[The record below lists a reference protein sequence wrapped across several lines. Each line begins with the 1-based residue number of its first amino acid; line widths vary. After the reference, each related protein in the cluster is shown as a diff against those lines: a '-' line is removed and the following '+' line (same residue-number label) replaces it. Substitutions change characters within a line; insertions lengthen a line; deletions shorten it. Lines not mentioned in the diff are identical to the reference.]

1 MTGDTAAADSGFS
14 SDSSEELNQ
23 CSSSSLTSSSSSSW
37 PSSTRRRVWFA
48 DDVGLDLV
56 TVHRYVPSS
65 SAADPVPAQRPT
77 CRRRLR
83 LEPGFRQPWLDPV
96 GLRSRLDRDAVALES
111 ASSRGGG
118 MTFAGTV
125 LVANVTFEKRVT
137 VRCTFDFWRS
147 FVDVAAVHVT
157 SGCPGT
163 DLFAFEAQPDV
174 TPSVADHPS
183 PRRSGGRFEFAIR
196 YQHRTHSDT
205 VWTESWDN
213 NNGRNYQMLATC

>member
-56 TVHRYVPSS
+56 TVHRYVPSP

-196 YQHRTHSDT
+196 YQHRAHSDT